1 MTSRDAL
8 IDAFLVASD
17 WPGAVR
23 APLAGDAS
31 FRRYER
37 ITLGDRVAVLMDAPP
52 DHEDVRPFVAIG
64 RYLRDRGYSAP
75 DSLAAD
81 EDNGFLLLEDLGD
94 GLFETLLPDHG
105 DEMTLYAGAI
115 DILIDLHAMAP
126 AISVTPYDDAKMLDE
141 VGRLLDWYMPAVAG
155 VTPDDA
161 SCADFFDA
169 WRQVLPLARQVP
181 DTLVL
186 MDYHAPNL
194 LWLPDREGLR
204 QVGLL
209 DFQDATIGPL
219 AYDVASLLEHPRR
232 DVAPT
237 TVSAMKARYLAG
249 RPELDPEA
257 FNIAY
262 AVMGA
267 QRNSRIVGT
276 FARLWQRDG
285 KAWYLDHL
293 PRLWRLLEGNL
304 SDPALAPV
312 KDWFDHAIPADK
324 RGRPV

>member
-1 MTSRDAL
+1 MNSRDAL

-37 ITLGDRVAVLMDAPP
+37 ITLDDRKAVLMDAPP

-75 DSLAAD
+75 DILAAD

-126 AISVTPYDDAKMLDE
+126 AISVPPYDDAKMLDE
-141 VGRLLDWYMPAVAG
+141 VGRLLGWYMPAVAG